1 MFFEVIIPF
10 FDRLGTIDTFCDFF
24 YYNIK
29 SWKKQFYV
37 KFIILICY
45 IWMLVEV

>member
-24 YYNIK
+24 
-29 SWKKQFYV
+29 
-37 KFIILICY
+37 IILICY
-45 IWMLVEV
+45 IWMLVEM

>member
-24 YYNIK
+24 YYIRK
-29 SWKKQFYV
+29 LA
-37 KFIILICY
+37 IL
-45 IWMLVEV
+45 WTLTR

>member
-24 YYNIK
+24 YYIN
-29 SWKKQFYV
+29 
-37 KFIILICY
+37 LLHLDGC
-45 IWMLVEV
+45 

>member
-10 FDRLGTIDTFCDFF
+10 FDRLGTIDTFA
-24 YYNIK
+24 I
-29 SWKKQFYV
+29 
-37 KFIILICY
+37 FIILICY

>member
-10 FDRLGTIDTFCDFF
+10 FDRLGKIDTFWIF
-24 YYNIK
+24 
-29 SWKKQFYV
+29 
-37 KFIILICY
+37 FIILICY

>member
-24 YYNIK
+24 YY
-29 SWKKQFYV
+29 
-37 KFIILICY
+37 ILNSAT
-45 IWMLVEV
+45 L

>member
-24 YYNIK
+24 YYTSNPQL
-29 SWKKQFYV
+29 SP
-37 KFIILICY
+37 
-45 IWMLVEV
+45 